1 MTRDNKAEND
11 VKARRFDNFGD
22 LYRAALAENNPEL
35 KQKLLA
41 HVKNALDLWTE
52 ADRKRT
58 NAASLGS
65 KPPLQVNRTSVH
77 RVA

>member
-1 MTRDNKAEND
+1 MN
-11 VKARRFDNFGD
+11 VRRFDHFGD

-41 HVKNALDLWTE
+41 HVKNALDLWAE
-52 ADRKRT
+52 ADRQRT
-58 NAASLGS
+58 SDAPLGL
-65 KPPLQVNRTSVH
+65 KPPLKVNRSVH

>member
-1 MTRDNKAEND
+1 MH
-11 VKARRFDNFGD
+11 ARRFENFGA

-41 HVKNALDLWTE
+41 YVKNALDLWAE
-52 ADRKRT
+52 ADRKGT
-58 NAASLGS
+58 NAATRAS
-65 KPPLQVNRTSVH
+65 KPPLQINRSSIH

>member
-1 MTRDNKAEND
+1 MN
-11 VKARRFDNFGD
+11 ARRFDNFGD

-41 HVKNALDLWTE
+41 HVKNALDLWAE
-52 ADRKRT
+52 SDRKRT
-58 NAASLGS
+58 KAAPLNS
-65 KPPLQVNRTSVH
+65 KPPLAVNRTVH